1 MKTYKHLFTL
11 AMAGLLAVSCQEDT
25 AINTTVRPAEVGDP
39 ILFGASAAYENAN
52 PGQTRTEYSGNYDEY
67 NREIIWWVPETDKV
81 QIYCAEASVSGFDGD
96 EAHTSHY
103 TVMGS
108 KSSNGAGHAN
118 WLQKQGEASLS
129 WGGQNQHTFY
139 GIYPSKTMF
148 LIGDEESA
156 LTSALTEEELNSFN
170 FSGTTAYGYVH
181 SEQIP
186 ASIVD
191 KVENGVTSYVAKA
204 DMRYA
209 YMVAKTTTTLEAAY
223 TVDSEGN
230 VNGVSM
236 NFIPLATALEV
247 TLHFPTEEEAGT
259 EAEITTKSITIAR
272 VSIKG
277 TGVAGS
283 FSADLNEWDGSSA
296 YNGTVNSGSISRDE
310 IVIRINANVNGNE
323 GPVTLE
329 PGDNLTFTVFLK
341 PGADLS
347 KLKIGFAS
355 DLLGQ
360 NTQYKSL
367 ESAGN
372 DALKIVALKKN
383 VISNLRLPIN
393 FTNKPV
399 DYAHWMEQMNDDT
412 PISGISLPGTSN
424 TFSYGTTITENKQYY
439 QSQKLTFDQQWAAGI
454 RAFEIVTDR
463 ADNTNGTGFS
473 SLKLQCGKEDVED
486 ANMGTDNT
494 PEITVTEAMDAILAK
509 LAANPYETAMLIF
522 TYQPDGRIVNWVQ
535 RPKRVGPQY
544 MQQFMNYVNTL
555 EPKKLVQFSPTLTL
569 GTYTDEQYETDANGD
584 KKLKSGAISTGARGK
599 LMIVVRPNQLDE
611 NDYNHVSGGTR
622 GANQNDAVWTAIND
636 VVKNTKGENGEY
648 NGDKIIVVNGC
659 GTAKDKWG
667 ARGYTING
675 NRAYDISNEF
685 SGNSIMETHMN
696 RDNESDDVLEKS
708 LLFTTTGTTYSTTPR
723 SSLTAV
729 SMYRVPQYDGT
740 NLSTQ
745 ATNLK
750 FGYDTNNDDI
760 TCWFQEW
767 QRVVG
772 EPIYT
777 FNEEIKGEYVDWFDR
792 PAYYESTWFES
803 YQEKLSHVKATFDMA
818 ISGEYTNYVFI
829 NSLDGYL
836 VMNNSSSESKR
847 YSTGTTY
854 GGAYGDYTSLANKL
868 NSDFYTYVNQR
879 IKQAKAP
886 TGIVLMNFVSNDAS
900 AGAAYYLPQLILS
913 NNEFKVGVG
922 DGNDDDDD
930 DDDDNSGTAPPSEKP
945 EEGGDGF

>member
-39 ILFGASAAYENAN
+39 VLFGASAAYENAN

-81 QIYCAEASVSGFDGD
+81 QIYCEQASVSGFDGD

-108 KSSNGAGHAN
+108 KSNGASNGAFNGESNGEKHPN
-118 WLQKQGEASLS
+118 WLQKQGKASLS
-129 WGGQNQHTFY
+129 WGGQNLHTFY
-139 GIYPSKTMF
+139 GIYPSNTMF
-148 LIGDEESA
+148 LSGDAESA

-186 ASIVD
+186 ASVET
-191 KVENGVTSYVAKA
+191 KVESGVTSYVAKA

-209 YMVAKTTTTLEAAY
+209 YMVAKTTTTREAAY
-223 TVDSEGN
+223 TEDEVTGQ

-247 TLHFPTEEEAGT
+247 TLHLPASNEADT
-259 EAEITTKSITIAR
+259 EADVKDVTIAR

-283 FSADLNEWDGSSA
+283 FSADLNAWGGSSA

-310 IVIRINANVNGNE
+310 IVIRINAKDDNGNE
-323 GPVTLE
+323 GPVTLKA
-329 PGDNLTFTVFLK
+329 GGNLTFTVFLK
-341 PGADLS
+341 PGTDLS
-347 KLKIGFAS
+347 KLQIGFAS

-367 ESAGN
+367 ESAG
-372 DALKIVALKKN
+372 IVALRKN
-383 VISNLRLPIN
+383 VISNLRLPVN
-393 FTNKPV
+393 FTNVKV
-399 DYAHWMEQMNDDT
+399 DYAHWMQQMNDDT
-412 PISGISLPGTSN
+412 PISGISLPGTANSFSAGASSN
-424 TFSYGTTITENKQYY
+424 NYKTQN
-439 QSQKLTFDQQWAAGI
+439 LTFEQQWTAGI

-463 ADNTNGTGFS
+463 ANNTSGTGFS
-473 SLKLQCGKEDVED
+473 SLVLQCGKQDV
-486 ANMGTDNT
+486 AGK
-494 PEITVTEAMDAILAK
+494 PTVSATVNNILAK

-522 TYQPDGRIVNWVQ
+522 TYQPEGAS
-535 RPKRVGPQY
+535 PKRVGAQY
-544 MQQFMNYVNTL
+544 MQQLMAYVNTL
-555 EPKKLVQFSPTLTL
+555 NPNKLVQFSPTLTL
-569 GTYTDEQYETDANGD
+569 GKYNDDQYETVNGE
-584 KKLKSGAISTGARGK
+584 KKLKTDAVSTGARGK

-611 NDYNHVSGGTR
+611 KDYEMSDPSDGIFGFGADPSSNNNQLIWEAILDEVTGTNA
-622 GANQNDAVWTAIND
+622 GMIL
-636 VVKNTKGENGEY
+636 
-648 NGDKIIVVNGC
+648 VVNGC
-659 GTAKDKWG
+659 GTGKDKWG
-667 ARGYTING
+667 ARGYTIDG
-675 NRAYDISNEF
+675 NRAYDISNSF

-696 RDNESDDVLEKS
+696 RSNTSDDVLEKS

-729 SMYRVPQYDGT
+729 SLYRVPQYDGN
-740 NLSTQ
+740 NLSDQ

-750 FGYDTNNDDI
+750 FGYQTNNTNI

-777 FNEEIKGEYVDWFDR
+777 FNSS
-792 PAYYESTWFES
+792 YYESTWFES
-803 YQEKLSHVKATFDMA
+803 YYEKLSNVKATFDMA
-818 ISGEYTNYVFI
+818 ISGDYSNYVFI
-829 NSLDGYL
+829 NSLDAYL
-836 VMNNSSSESKR
+836 VTNDSDDDSKE
-847 YSTGTTY
+847 YSTGYTY
-854 GGAYGDYTSLANKL
+854 GGDYGDYSAFSTKMNA
-868 NSDFYTYVNQR
+868 DFYTYVNQR
-879 IKQAKAP
+879 IKEAKAP
-886 TGIVLMNFVSNDAS
+886 TGIVLMNFVSDDPAD
-900 AGAAYYLPQLILS
+900 GGAYYLPQLILS
-913 NNEFKVGVG
+913 NNEFKAGI
-922 DGNDDDDD
+922 DA
-930 DDDDNSGTAPPSEKP
+930 SGTAPKK
-945 EEGGDGF
+945 EEPKEDVDGI

>member
-39 ILFGASAAYENAN
+39 VLFGASAEYENAN
-52 PGQTRTEYSGNYDEY
+52 PGQTRTEYSGSVVDGK
-67 NREIIWWVPETDKV
+67 EIIWWVPETDAV

-108 KSSNGAGHAN
+108 KSNGAGHAN

-148 LIGDEESA
+148 LSGDAE
-156 LTSALTEEELNSFN
+156 SALTEEELSSFN

-186 ASIVD
+186 ASVVD
-191 KVENGVTSYVAKA
+191 TEENGVTSYVAKA

-209 YMVAKTTTTLEAAY
+209 YMVAKTTTTREAAY
-223 TVDSEGN
+223 TVDEVTGQ

-247 TLHFPTEEEAGT
+247 TLHLPTSNEADT
-259 EAEITTKSITIAR
+259 EADVKNVTIAR

-283 FSADLNEWDGSSA
+283 FSADLNAWGGSSA

-310 IVIRINANVNGNE
+310 IVIRINAKDANGNE
-323 GPVTLE
+323 GPVTLKA
-329 PGDNLTFTVFLK
+329 GGSLTFTVFLK
-341 PGADLS
+341 PGTDLD

-367 ESAGN
+367 ESA
-372 DALKIVALKKN
+372 DIVALKKN
-383 VISNLRLPIN
+383 VISNLRLPVN
-393 FTNKPV
+393 FTNVKV
-399 DYAHWMEQMNDDT
+399 DYAHWMEQMYDDT
-412 PISGISLPGTSN
+412 PISGISLPGTANSFSAGASSN
-424 TFSYGTTITENKQYY
+424 NYKTQN
-439 QSQKLTFDQQWAAGI
+439 LTFEQQWTVGI

-463 ADNTNGTGFS
+463 ANNTNGTGFS
-473 SLKLQCGKEDVED
+473 SLVLQCGKQDV
-486 ANMGTDNT
+486 AGTPNVSA
-494 PEITVTEAMDAILAK
+494 TVNNILAK

-522 TYQPDGRIVNWVQ
+522 TYQPEGSSPAR
-535 RPKRVGPQY
+535 RGPQY
-544 MQQFMNYVNTL
+544 MQQLMNYVNTL
-555 EPKKLVQFSPTLTL
+555 DANKLVQFSPTLKL
-569 GTYTDEQYETDANGD
+569 GTYNDDQYETVNGE
-584 KKLKSGAISTGARGK
+584 KKLKTGAVSTGARGK

-611 NDYNHVSGGTR
+611 TDYNHVSAGTR
-622 GANQNDAVWTAIND
+622 GADQNEAVWTAINGQ
-636 VVKNTKGENGEY
+636 VTGTNA
-648 NGDKIIVVNGC
+648 DKILVVNGC
-659 GTAKDKWG
+659 GTGKDKWG
-667 ARGYTING
+667 ARGYTIDG
-675 NRAYDISNEF
+675 NRAYDISNSF
-685 SGNSIMETHMN
+685 SGNSIMETHMEQTSRTQSDIVPLYLTEGTEYTIVPG
-696 RDNESDDVLEKS
+696 RDVAATL
-708 LLFTTTGTTYSTTPR
+708 
-723 SSLTAV
+723 
-729 SMYRVPQYDGT
+729 YRVPQYDGT

-750 FGYDTNNDDI
+750 FGYQTNNDGI

-772 EPIYT
+772 EHITDSYWLFGT
-777 FNEEIKGEYVDWFDR
+777 
-792 PAYYESTWFES
+792 YYRSRWFES
-803 YQEKLSHVKATFDMA
+803 YQEKLSNVKATFEMA
-818 ISGEYTNYVFI
+818 ISGDYTNYVFI
-829 NSLDGYL
+829 NSLDAYL
-836 VMNNSSSESKR
+836 VMNNSADVSKQ
-847 YSTGTTY
+847 YSTGNTY
-854 GGAYGDYTSLANKL
+854 GGDYGDYAAFSTKMNA
-868 NSDFYTYVNQR
+868 DFYTYVNQR

-886 TGIVLMNFVSNDAS
+886 TGIVLMNFVSDDPAD
-900 AGAAYYLPQLILS
+900 GGAYYLPQLILS
-913 NNEFKVGVG
+913 NNEFKAGI
-922 DGNDDDDD
+922 DA
-930 DDDDNSGTAPPSEKP
+930 SGTAPKEEEPGDE
-945 EEGGDGF
+945 EEGI

>member
-67 NREIIWWVPETDKV
+67 NKEIIWWVPETDAV

-108 KSSNGAGHAN
+108 KSSNGAGHSN

-148 LIGDEESA
+148 LSGDEESA
-156 LTSALTEEELNSFN
+156 ESALTEEELSSFN

-186 ASIVD
+186 AS
-191 KVENGVTSYVAKA
+191 VETKLESGVTSYVAKA

-209 YMVAKTTTTLEAAY
+209 YMVAKTTTTRDAAY

-247 TLHFPTEEEAGT
+247 TLHLPTSNEAGT
-259 EAEITTKSITIAR
+259 AADVKDVTIAR

-283 FSADLNEWDGSSA
+283 FSADLNAWDGSSA

-310 IVIRINANVNGNE
+310 IIIRINVKDANGNE
-323 GPVTLE
+323 GPVTLKA
-329 PGDNLTFTVFLK
+329 GGSLTFTVFLK

-360 NTQYKSL
+360 NTKYKSL
-367 ESAGN
+367 ESADN

-393 FTNKPV
+393 FTNVKV
-399 DYAHWMEQMNDDT
+399 DYAHWMQQMNDDT
-412 PISGISLPGTSN
+412 KISGISLPGTANSFSAGASSN
-424 TFSYGTTITENKQYY
+424 NYKTQDLS
-439 QSQKLTFDQQWAAGI
+439 FDDQWTAGI

-463 ADNTNGTGFS
+463 ANNTSGTGFS
-473 SLKLQCGKEDVED
+473 SLVLQCGKQDV
-486 ANMGTDNT
+486 AGN
-494 PEITVTEAMDAILAK
+494 PAPTVSATVNNILAK

-522 TYQPDGRIVNWVQ
+522 TYQPEGSSPAR
-535 RPKRVGPQY
+535 RGPQY
-544 MQQFMNYVNTL
+544 MQQLMNYVNTL
-555 EPKKLVQFSPTLTL
+555 DANKLVQFSPTLTL
-569 GTYTDEQYETDANGD
+569 GKYNDDQYETVNGE
-584 KKLKSGAISTGARGK
+584 KKLMTGAVSTGARGK

-611 NDYNHVSGGTR
+611 TDYDHVSAGTR
-622 GANQNDAVWTAIND
+622 GADQNEAVWTAIDD
-636 VVKNTKGENGEY
+636 VVKNTKADDGKY
-648 NGDKIIVVNGC
+648 NGDKILVVNGC
-659 GTAKDKWG
+659 GTGKDKWG
-667 ARGYTING
+667 ARGYTIDG
-675 NRAYDISNEF
+675 KRAYDISNSF
-685 SGNSIMETHMN
+685 SGNSIMETHMEQSSN
-696 RDNESDDVLEKS
+696 NQSAIVPLYLTEGTEYTTVPGRDVAATL
-708 LLFTTTGTTYSTTPR
+708 
-723 SSLTAV
+723 
-729 SMYRVPQYDGT
+729 YRVPQYDGT
-740 NLSTQ
+740 NLGTQ

-750 FGYDTNNDDI
+750 FGYQTNNDGI

-772 EPIYT
+772 EHITDSYRLFGT
-777 FNEEIKGEYVDWFDR
+777 VYR
-792 PAYYESTWFES
+792 SRWFES
-803 YQEKLSHVKATFDMA
+803 YQEKLSNVKATFDMA
-818 ISGEYTNYVFI
+818 ISGDYPNYVFI
-829 NSLDGYL
+829 NSLDAYL
-836 VMNNSSSESKR
+836 VMNTSADVSKQ
-847 YSTGTTY
+847 YSTGSTY
-854 GGAYGDYTSLANKL
+854 GGDYGDYAAFSTKMNA
-868 NSDFYTYVNQR
+868 DFYTYVNQR
-879 IKQAKAP
+879 IKEAKAP
-886 TGIVLMNFVSNDAS
+886 TGIVLMNFVSDDPAD
-900 AGAAYYLPQLILS
+900 GGAYYLPQLILS
-913 NNEFKVGVG
+913 NNEFKTGI
-922 DGNDDDDD
+922 DA
-930 DDDDNSGTAPPSEKP
+930 SGKAP
-945 EEGGDGF
+945 EEEEPEEEVPGI

>member
-39 ILFGASAAYENAN
+39 VLFGASAEYENAN
-52 PGQTRTEYSGNYDEY
+52 PGQTRTEYSGEVVDGK
-67 NREIIWWVPETDKV
+67 EIIWWVPETDAV

-108 KSSNGAGHAN
+108 KSNGAGHAN

-148 LIGDEESA
+148 LSGDAE
-156 LTSALTEEELNSFN
+156 SALTEEELSSFN

-186 ASIVD
+186 ASVET
-191 KVENGVTSYVAKA
+191 KVESGVTSYVAKA

-209 YMVAKTTTTLEAAY
+209 YMVAKTTTTREAAY
-223 TVDSEGN
+223 TVDEVTGQ

-247 TLHFPTEEEAGT
+247 TLHLPTSNEADT
-259 EAEITTKSITIAR
+259 EADVKDVTIAR

-283 FSADLNEWDGSSA
+283 FSADLNAWGGSSA

-310 IVIRINANVNGNE
+310 IVIRINAKDANGNE
-323 GPVTLE
+323 GPVTLKA
-329 PGDNLTFTVFLK
+329 GGSLTFTVFLK
-341 PGADLS
+341 PGANLS
-347 KLKIGFAS
+347 TLQIGFAS

-367 ESAGN
+367 ESAG
-372 DALKIVALKKN
+372 IVALKKN
-383 VISNLRLPIN
+383 VISNLRLPVN
-393 FTNKPV
+393 FTNVKV

-412 PISGISLPGTSN
+412 PISGISLPGTANS
-424 TFSYGTTITENKQYY
+424 FSAGASSSSSSYKTQN
-439 QSQKLTFDQQWAAGI
+439 LTFEQQWTAGI

-463 ADNTNGTGFS
+463 AGNTNGTGFG
-473 SLKLQCGKEDVED
+473 SLRLQCGKQDV
-486 ANMGTDNT
+486 AGN
-494 PEITVTEAMDAILAK
+494 PTVSATVNNILAK

-522 TYQPDGRIVNWVQ
+522 TYQPEGWFPNR
-535 RPKRVGPQY
+535 RGPQY
-544 MQQFMNYVNTL
+544 MQQLMNYVNTL
-555 EPKKLVQFSPTLTL
+555 DANKLVQFSPGLTL
-569 GTYTDEQYETDANGD
+569 GKYNDDQYETVNGE
-584 KKLKSGAISTGARGK
+584 KKLKTGAVSTGARGK

-611 NDYNHVSGGTR
+611 KDYAYASGGSEMYDN
-622 GANQNDAVWTAIND
+622 AAIWNAINGQ
-636 VVKNTKGENGEY
+636 VTGTNA
-648 NGDKIIVVNGC
+648 DKILVVNGC
-659 GTAKDKWG
+659 GTGKDKWG

-675 NRAYDISNEF
+675 TRCFDISNGHG
-685 SGNSIMETHMN
+685 SGNDIMETHMDRSN
-696 RDNESDDVLEKS
+696 TSDDVLEKS
-708 LLFTTTGTTYSTTPR
+708 LLFTTTGTTYSTIPR

-729 SMYRVPQYDGT
+729 SLYRVPQYDGN
-740 NLSTQ
+740 NLSDQ
-745 ATNLK
+745 AINLK
-750 FGYDTNNDDI
+750 FGYQTNNPDI

-777 FNEEIKGEYVDWFDR
+777 LNR
-792 PAYYESTWFES
+792 SYYESTWFES
-803 YQEKLSHVKATFDMA
+803 YYEKLSNVKATFDMA
-818 ISGEYTNYVFI
+818 ISGNYTNYVFI
-829 NSLDGYL
+829 NSLDAYL
-836 VMNNSSSESKR
+836 VMNTSASVSKQ
-847 YSTGTTY
+847 YSTGGTY
-854 GGAYGDYTSLANKL
+854 GGNYGDYSAFSTKMNA
-868 NSDFYTYVNQR
+868 DFYTYVNQR
-879 IKQAKAP
+879 IKEAKAP
-886 TGIVLMNFVSNDAS
+886 TGIVLMNFVSDDPAD
-900 AGAAYYLPQLILS
+900 GGAYYLPQLILS
-913 NNEFKVGVG
+913 NNEFKAGI
-922 DGNDDDDD
+922 DA
-930 DDDDNSGTAPPSEKP
+930 SGTAPK
-945 EEGGDGF
+945 EEEPGEEEDGL

>member
-108 KSSNGAGHAN
+108 KSNGAGHAN
-118 WLQKQGEASLS
+118 WLQKLGEASLS

-148 LIGDEESA
+148 LSGDAE
-156 LTSALTEEELNSFN
+156 SALTEEELSSFN

-186 ASIVD
+186 AS
-191 KVENGVTSYVAKA
+191 VTNTASSGAPAKYVAKA

-209 YMVAKTTTTLEAAY
+209 YMVAKTTTTREAAY
-223 TVDSEGN
+223 TGDSEGN

-412 PISGISLPGTSN
+412 SISGISLPGTSN

-439 QSQKLTFDQQWAAGI
+439 QSQKLTFDQQWTAGI

-463 ADNTNGTGFS
+463 ANNTNGTGFS

-522 TYQPDGRIVNWVQ
+522 TYQPEGSSPAR
-535 RPKRVGPQY
+535 RGPQY
-544 MQQFMNYVNTL
+544 MQQLMNYVNTL
-555 EPKKLVQFSPTLTL
+555 DANKLVQFSPTLTL
-569 GTYTDEQYETDANGD
+569 GKYNDDQYETVNGE
-584 KKLKSGAISTGARGK
+584 KKLNTGAVSTGARGK

-611 NDYNHVSGGTR
+611 TDYNHVSAGKR
-622 GANQNDAVWTAIND
+622 GADQNEAVWNAIIEQVTGTNA
-636 VVKNTKGENGEY
+636 
-648 NGDKIIVVNGC
+648 DKILIVNGC
-659 GTAKDKWG
+659 GTGKDKWG
-667 ARGYTING
+667 ARGYTIDG
-675 NRAYDISNEF
+675 NRAYDISNSF
-685 SGNSIMETHMN
+685 SGNSIMETHMLHYL
-696 RDNESDDVLEKS
+696 DNTVSNNIYELDDVIPL
-708 LLFTTTGTTYSTTPR
+708 YSTTETEYTTVPGR
-723 SSLTAV
+723 DVAAKL
-729 SMYRVPQYDGT
+729 YRVPQYDGT
-740 NLSTQ
+740 NLKTQ
-745 ATNLK
+745 ASNLK
-750 FGYDTNNDDI
+750 FGYQTNNDGI

-767 QRVVG
+767 QRVIG
-772 EPIYT
+772 EHIRDSYQDIGNWVPDY
-777 FNEEIKGEYVDWFDR
+777 R
-792 PAYYESTWFES
+792 SRWFES
-803 YQEKLSHVKATFDMA
+803 YYEKLSNVKATFDMA
-818 ISGEYTNYVFI
+818 ISGDYSNYVFI
-829 NSLDGYL
+829 NSLDAYL
-836 VMNNSSSESKR
+836 VMNDSDTDSKQ
-847 YSTGTTY
+847 YSTGNTY
-854 GGAYGDYTSLANKL
+854 GGDYGNYSAFSTKMNA
-868 NSDFYTYVNQR
+868 DFYTYVNQR
-879 IKQAKAP
+879 IKEAKAP
-886 TGIVLMNFVSNDAS
+886 TGIVLMNFVSNDPAD
-900 AGAAYYLPQLILS
+900 GGAYYLPQLILS
-913 NNEFKVGVG
+913 NNEFKAGV
-922 DGNDDDDD
+922 DA
-930 DDDDNSGTAPPSEKP
+930 SGKAP
-945 EEGGDGF
+945 EEEEPEEEVPGI

>member
-39 ILFGASAAYENAN
+39 VLFGASAEYENAN
-52 PGQTRTEYSGNYDEY
+52 PGQTRTEYSDLPLVDGK
-67 NREIIWWVPETDKV
+67 EIIWWVPETDKV
-81 QIYCAEASVSGFDGD
+81 QIYCEQASVSGFDGD

-108 KSSNGAGHAN
+108 KSNGEKHPN

-129 WGGQNQHTFY
+129 WGGRNEHTFY

-148 LIGDEESA
+148 LSGDKE
-156 LTSALTEEELNSFN
+156 SALTEEELSSFN

-186 ASIVD
+186 ASVVD
-191 KVENGVTSYVAKA
+191 TKENGVTSYVAKA

-209 YMVAKTTTTLEAAY
+209 YMVAKTTTTCEAAY

-486 ANMGTDNT
+486 ANMGTDNE

-522 TYQPDGRIVNWVQ
+522 TYQPDGRYVNWVQ
-535 RPKRVGPQY
+535 RPDRRGPQY

-555 EPKKLVQFSPTLTL
+555 DANKLVQFSPTLTL
-569 GTYTDEQYETDANGD
+569 GKYEDDQYEKDDEGNFIKDENGNRILID
-584 KKLKSGAISTGARGK
+584 KPVCKDGARGK

-611 NDYNHVSGGTR
+611 TDYNHVSAGTR
-622 GANQNDAVWTAIND
+622 GAEQNEAVWTAINGQ
-636 VVKNTKGENGEY
+636 VTGTNA
-648 NGDKIIVVNGC
+648 DKILVVNGC
-659 GTAKDKWG
+659 GTGKDKWG
-667 ARGYTING
+667 ARGYTIDG
-675 NRAYDISNEF
+675 NRAYDISNSF
-685 SGNSIMETHMN
+685 SGNSIMETHMEHELQN
-696 RDNESDDVLEKS
+696 GWFDDNYTIDDVIPL
-708 LLFTTTGTTYSTTPR
+708 YSTVGTEYTTEPGR
-723 SSLTAV
+723 EVPVTL
-729 SMYRVPQYDGT
+729 YRVPQYDGT

-745 ATNLK
+745 ASNLM
-750 FGYDTNNDDI
+750 FGYNTNNTDI

-772 EPIYT
+772 EHIRNTSSILGVTT
-777 FNEEIKGEYVDWFDR
+777 FR
-792 PAYYESTWFES
+792 SRWFES
-803 YQEKLSHVKATFDMA
+803 YQEKLSNVKATFDMA
-818 ISGEYTNYVFI
+818 ISGDYTNYVFI
-829 NSLDGYL
+829 NSLDAYL
-836 VMNNSSSESKR
+836 VMNNSADVSMQ
-847 YSTGTTY
+847 YSTGSTY
-854 GGAYGDYTSLANKL
+854 GGDYGDYASFSTKMNA
-868 NSDFYTYVNQR
+868 DFYTYVNQR
-879 IKQAKAP
+879 IKEAKAP
-886 TGIVLMNFVSNDAS
+886 TGIVLMNFVSDDPAD
-900 AGAAYYLPQLILS
+900 GGAYYLPQLILS
-913 NNEFKVGVG
+913 NNEFKAGI
-922 DGNDDDDD
+922 DA
-930 DDDDNSGTAPPSEKP
+930 SGTAPEEQEPGDE
-945 EEGGDGF
+945 EEGI

>member
-39 ILFGASAAYENAN
+39 VLFGASAEYENAN

-108 KSSNGAGHAN
+108 KSNGASNGAFNGESNGEKHPN

-129 WGGQNQHTFY
+129 WGGQNLHTFY

-148 LIGDEESA
+148 LSGDEESA
-156 LTSALTEEELNSFN
+156 LTEEELSSFN

-186 ASIVD
+186 ASVVD
-191 KVENGVTSYVAKA
+191 TKENGVTSYVAKA

-209 YMVAKTTTTLEAAY
+209 YMVAKTTTTREAAY
-223 TVDSEGN
+223 TVVDGK

-341 PGADLS
+341 PGANLDN
-347 KLKIGFAS
+347 LKIGFAS

-372 DALKIVALKKN
+372 DALNIVALKKN

-412 PISGISLPGTSN
+412 PISGISLPGTANS
-424 TFSYGTTITENKQYY
+424 FSADATDPTRYKTQNL
-439 QSQKLTFDQQWAAGI
+439 SFDDQWTAGI

-463 ADNTNGTGFS
+463 ANNTDGTGFG
-473 SLKLQCGKEDVED
+473 SLVLQCGKQDVT
-486 ANMGTDNT
+486 GK
-494 PEITVTEAMDAILAK
+494 PTVSATVNNILGK
-509 LAANPYETAMLIF
+509 LEANPYETAMLIF
-522 TYQPDGRIVNWVQ
+522 TYQPEGSSPER
-535 RPKRVGPQY
+535 RGPQY
-544 MQQFMNYVNTL
+544 MQQLMKYVNTL
-555 EPKKLVQFSPTLTL
+555 EENKLVQFSPTLTL
-569 GTYTDEQYETDANGD
+569 GMYEEKWYETDANGE
-584 KKLKSGAISTGARGK
+584 KKLMTGAVSTAARGK

-611 NDYNHVSGGTR
+611 TDYNHVSGGTR
-622 GANQNDAVWTAIND
+622 DAKQNEAVWTAIIEQVTGTNA
-636 VVKNTKGENGEY
+636 
-648 NGDKIIVVNGC
+648 DKILVVNGC
-659 GTAKDKWG
+659 GTGKDKWG
-667 ARGYTING
+667 ARGYTIDG
-675 NRAYDISNEF
+675 NRAYDISNSF
-685 SGNSIMETHMN
+685 SGNSIMETHMEN
-696 RDNESDDVLEKS
+696 SYIY
-708 LLFTTTGTTYSTTPR
+708 TTYNSTKESNSFTNGTNTV
-723 SSLTAV
+723 L
-729 SMYRVPQYDGT
+729 RVPQYNGN
-740 NLSTQ
+740 NLSDQ

-750 FGYDTNNDDI
+750 FGYQTNNTNI

-767 QRVVG
+767 QRVI
-772 EPIYT
+772 PKDT
-777 FNEEIKGEYVDWFDR
+777 FKSAGGSDLGALWGDPKYHKM
-792 PAYYESTWFES
+792 YWFES

-818 ISGEYTNYVFI
+818 ISGEYNNYVFI
-829 NSLDGYL
+829 NSLDGYYA
-836 VMNNSSSESKR
+836 ESGEGLIPSIDSR
-847 YSTGTTY
+847 Y
-854 GGAYGDYTSLANKL
+854 GGAYGNWGGLANQL

-879 IKQAKAP
+879 IKEAKAP
-886 TGIVLMNFVSNDAS
+886 TGIVLMNFVSDDPAD
-900 AGAAYYLPQLILS
+900 GGAYYLPQLILS
-913 NNEFKVGVG
+913 NNEFKTGI
-922 DGNDDDDD
+922 DA
-930 DDDDNSGTAPPSEKP
+930 SGQAPK
-945 EEGGDGF
+945 EEEPKEEEPGI

>member
-39 ILFGASAAYENAN
+39 VLFGASAEYENAN
-52 PGQTRTEYSGNYDEY
+52 PGQTRTEYSGNYDKY

-81 QIYCAEASVSGFDGD
+81 QIYCEQASVSGFTGD

-108 KSSNGAGHAN
+108 KSNGASNDAFNGESNGEKHPN

-148 LIGDEESA
+148 LSGDAE
-156 LTSALTEEELNSFN
+156 SALTEEELSSFN

-186 ASIVD
+186 ASVD

-209 YMVAKTTTTLEAAY
+209 YMVAKTTTTREAAY

-247 TLHFPTEEEAGT
+247 TLHLPASNEADT
-259 EAEITTKSITIAR
+259 EADVNDVTIAR

-283 FSADLNEWDGSSA
+283 FSADLNAWDGSSA

-310 IVIRINANVNGNE
+310 IIIRINAKDANGNE
-323 GPVTLE
+323 GPVTLKA
-329 PGDNLTFTVFLK
+329 GGSLTFTVFLK

-360 NTQYKSL
+360 NTKYKSL
-367 ESAGN
+367 ESADN

-393 FTNKPV
+393 FTNVKV

-412 PISGISLPGTSN
+412 PISGISLPGTANSFSAGASSN
-424 TFSYGTTITENKQYY
+424 NYKTQNLS
-439 QSQKLTFDQQWAAGI
+439 FDDQWTAGI

-463 ADNTNGTGFS
+463 ANNTNGTGFS
-473 SLKLQCGKEDVED
+473 SLVLQCGKQDV
-486 ANMGTDNT
+486 AGN
-494 PEITVTEAMDAILAK
+494 PTVSATVNNILAK

-522 TYQPDGRIVNWVQ
+522 TYQPEGLSPER
-535 RPKRVGPQY
+535 RGPQY
-544 MQQFMNYVNTL
+544 MLQLMNYVNTL
-555 EPKKLVQFSPTLTL
+555 DPNKLVQFSPTLTL
-569 GTYTDEQYETDANGD
+569 GKYEDDQYEKDDEGNFIKDENGNRILID
-584 KKLKSGAISTGARGK
+584 EPVCKDGARGK

-611 NDYNHVSGGTR
+611 KDYAATSGGTSTTDN
-622 GANQNDAVWTAIND
+622 ATAWTAIDN
-636 VVKNTKGENGEY
+636 VVKNTKTDDGKY
-648 NGDKIIVVNGC
+648 NGDKILVVNGC
-659 GTAKDKWG
+659 GTGKDKWG
-667 ARGYTING
+667 ARGYTIDG
-675 NRAYDISNEF
+675 NRAYDISNSF
-685 SGNSIMETHMN
+685 SGNSIMETHMEQSSN
-696 RDNESDDVLEKS
+696 NQSAIVPLYLTEGTEYTIVPGRDVAAKL
-708 LLFTTTGTTYSTTPR
+708 
-723 SSLTAV
+723 
-729 SMYRVPQYDGT
+729 YRVPRYDGT
-740 NLSTQ
+740 NLGTQ

-750 FGYDTNNDDI
+750 FGYQTNNDGI

-772 EPIYT
+772 EHITDSYWLFGT
-777 FNEEIKGEYVDWFDR
+777 VYR
-792 PAYYESTWFES
+792 SRWFES
-803 YQEKLSHVKATFDMA
+803 YQEKLSNVKATFDMA
-818 ISGEYTNYVFI
+818 ISSDYNNYVFI
-829 NSLDGYL
+829 NSLDAYL
-836 VMNNSSSESKR
+836 VMNTSADVSKQ
-847 YSTGTTY
+847 YSTGSTY
-854 GGAYGDYTSLANKL
+854 GGDYGDYAAFSTKMNA
-868 NSDFYTYVNQR
+868 DFYTYVNQR
-879 IKQAKAP
+879 IKEAKAP
-886 TGIVLMNFVSNDAS
+886 TGIVLMNFVSNDPA
-900 AGAAYYLPQLILS
+900 AGGAYYLPQLILS
-913 NNEFKVGVG
+913 NNEFKAGI
-922 DGNDDDDD
+922 DA
-930 DDDDNSGTAPPSEKP
+930 SGTAPKD
-945 EEGGDGF
+945 EEPKEEEPGI

>member
-52 PGQTRTEYSGNYDEY
+52 PGQTRTEYSGNYDKY

-81 QIYCAEASVSGFDGD
+81 QIYCEQASVSGFTGD

-108 KSSNGAGHAN
+108 KSNGASNDAFNGESNGEKHPN
-118 WLQKQGEASLS
+118 WLQKQGENSLS
-129 WGGQNQHTFY
+129 WGSQDQHTFY

-148 LIGDEESA
+148 LSGDAE
-156 LTSALTEEELNSFN
+156 SALTEEELSSFN

-186 ASIVD
+186 ASVD

-209 YMVAKTTTTLEAAY
+209 YMVAKTTTTREAAY

-247 TLHFPTEEEAGT
+247 TLHLPASNEADT
-259 EAEITTKSITIAR
+259 EADVNDVTIAR

-283 FSADLNEWDGSSA
+283 FSADLNAWGGSSA
-296 YNGTVNSGSISRDE
+296 YNGAVNSGSISRDE
-310 IVIRINANVNGNE
+310 IVIRINAKDGNGNE
-323 GPVTLE
+323 GPVTLKA
-329 PGDNLTFTVFLK
+329 GGNLTFTVFLK
-341 PGADLS
+341 PGTDLN
-347 KLKIGFAS
+347 KLQIGFAS

-367 ESAGN
+367 ESAG
-372 DALKIVALKKN
+372 IVPLKKN
-383 VISNLRLPIN
+383 VISNLRLPVN
-393 FTNKPV
+393 FTNVKV
-399 DYAHWMEQMNDDT
+399 DYTHWMEQMNDDT
-412 PISGISLPGTSN
+412 PISGISLPGTANS
-424 TFSYGTTITENKQYY
+424 FSAGASSSSSSYKTQN
-439 QSQKLTFDQQWAAGI
+439 LTFEQQWTAGI

-463 ADNTNGTGFS
+463 ANNTSGTGFG
-473 SLKLQCGKEDVED
+473 SLRLQCGKQDV
-486 ANMGTDNT
+486 AGN
-494 PEITVTEAMDAILAK
+494 PTVSETVKNILDK
-509 LAANPYETAMLIF
+509 LAASPYETAMLIF
-522 TYQPDGRIVNWVQ
+522 TYQPEGWSPNR
-535 RPKRVGPQY
+535 RGPQY

-555 EPKKLVQFSPTLTL
+555 DANKLVQFSPGLTL
-569 GTYTDEQYETDANGD
+569 GKYEDDQYETVNGE
-584 KKLKSGAISTGARGK
+584 KKLKTGAVSTGARGK

-611 NDYNHVSGGTR
+611 KDYAYASGGSEMYDN
-622 GANQNDAVWTAIND
+622 AAIWNAINGQ
-636 VVKNTKGENGEY
+636 VTGTNA
-648 NGDKIIVVNGC
+648 DKILVVNGC
-659 GTAKDKWG
+659 GTGKDKWG

-675 NRAYDISNEF
+675 TRCFDISNGHG
-685 SGNSIMETHMN
+685 SGNDIMETHMDRSN
-696 RDNESDDVLEKS
+696 TSDDVLEKS
-708 LLFTTTGTTYSTTPR
+708 LLFTTTGTTYSETPR

-729 SMYRVPQYDGT
+729 SLYRVPQYNGN
-740 NLSTQ
+740 NLSDQ

-750 FGYDTNNDDI
+750 FGYQTNNPDI

-777 FNEEIKGEYVDWFDR
+777 FNR
-792 PAYYESTWFES
+792 SYYESTWFES
-803 YQEKLSHVKATFDMA
+803 YYEKLSNVKATFDMA
-818 ISGEYTNYVFI
+818 ISGNYTNYVFI
-829 NSLDGYL
+829 NSLDAYL
-836 VMNNSSSESKR
+836 VMNNSESVSKQ
-847 YSTGTTY
+847 YSTGGTY
-854 GGAYGDYTSLANKL
+854 GGDYGDYSAFSTKMNA
-868 NSDFYTYVNQR
+868 DFYTYVNQR
-879 IKQAKAP
+879 IKEAKAP
-886 TGIVLMNFVSNDAS
+886 TGIVLMNFVSDDPAD
-900 AGAAYYLPQLILS
+900 GGAYYLPQLILS
-913 NNEFKVGVG
+913 NNEFKAGV
-922 DGNDDDDD
+922 DA
-930 DDDDNSGTAPPSEKP
+930 SGTAPKEEEPGDE
-945 EEGGDGF
+945 EEGI

>member
-108 KSSNGAGHAN
+108 KSNGAGHDN

-148 LIGDEESA
+148 LSGDAE
-156 LTSALTEEELNSFN
+156 SALTEEELSSFN

-186 ASIVD
+186 ASVD

-209 YMVAKTTTTLEAAY
+209 YMVAKTTTTCEAAY
-223 TVDSEGN
+223 TVDEVTGQ

-247 TLHFPTEEEAGT
+247 TLHLPTSNEADT
-259 EAEITTKSITIAR
+259 EADVMDVTIAR

-283 FSADLNEWDGSSA
+283 FSADLNAWGGSSA

-310 IVIRINANVNGNE
+310 IVIRINAKDDNDNE
-323 GPVTLE
+323 GPVTLK
-329 PGDNLTFTVFLK
+329 PGGSLTFTVFLK
-341 PGADLS
+341 PGTDLS

-367 ESAGN
+367 ESAG
-372 DALKIVALKKN
+372 IVALKKN
-383 VISNLRLPIN
+383 VISNLRLPVN
-393 FTNKPV
+393 FTNKTV
-399 DYAHWMEQMNDDT
+399 DYAHWMEQMNDNT

-424 TFSYGTTITENKQYY
+424 SFSYGTTITENKQFF
-439 QSQKLTFDQQWAAGI
+439 QSQKLTFDQQWTAGI

-486 ANMGTDNT
+486 ASMGTDNA

-544 MQQFMNYVNTL
+544 MQQLMAYVNTL
-555 EPKKLVQFSPTLTL
+555 DEDKLVQFSPTLTL
-569 GTYTDEQYETDANGD
+569 GKYNDDQYETVNGE
-584 KKLKSGAISTGARGK
+584 KKLKTGAVSTGARGK

-611 NDYNHVSGGTR
+611 KDYETNAPKDGVLGIGATSSSNNNQLIWEAILKQVTGTNA
-622 GANQNDAVWTAIND
+622 G
-636 VVKNTKGENGEY
+636 
-648 NGDKIIVVNGC
+648 KILVVNGC
-659 GTAKDKWG
+659 GTGKDKWG
-667 ARGYTING
+667 ARGYTIDG
-675 NRAYDISNEF
+675 NRAYDISNSF
-685 SGNSIMETHMN
+685 SGNSIMETHMD
-696 RDNESDDVLEKS
+696 RDDESDDVLEKS

-729 SMYRVPQYDGT
+729 TLYRVPQYNGN
-740 NLSTQ
+740 NLDTQ

-750 FGYDTNNDDI
+750 FGYQTNNTNI

-777 FNEEIKGEYVDWFDR
+777 FNKAGSSWGSSWPD
-792 PAYYESTWFES
+792 YYESTWFES
-803 YQEKLSHVKATFDMA
+803 YYEKLSNVKATFDMA
-818 ISGEYTNYVFI
+818 ISGDYTNYVFI
-829 NSLDGYL
+829 NSLDAYL
-836 VMNNSSSESKR
+836 VMNNSANVSKQ
-847 YSTGTTY
+847 YSTGSTY
-854 GGAYGDYTSLANKL
+854 GGDYGDYSAFSTKMNAE
-868 NSDFYTYVNQR
+868 FYTYVNQR

-886 TGIVLMNFVSNDAS
+886 TGIVLMNFVSNNPAD
-900 AGAAYYLPQLILS
+900 GGAYYLPQLILS
-913 NNEFKVGVG
+913 NNEFKAGI
-922 DGNDDDDD
+922 DA
-930 DDDDNSGTAPPSEKP
+930 SGTAPEP
-945 EEGGDGF
+945 ERPEDEVPGI

>member
-39 ILFGASAAYENAN
+39 ILFGASAEYENAN
-52 PGQTRTEYSGNYDEY
+52 PGQTRTEYSGSVVDGK
-67 NREIIWWVPETDKV
+67 EIIWWVPETDAV

-108 KSSNGAGHAN
+108 KSNGAGHAN

-129 WGGQNQHTFY
+129 WGGQNEHTFY

-148 LIGDEESA
+148 LSGDAE
-156 LTSALTEEELNSFN
+156 SALTEEELSSFN

-181 SEQIP
+181 NEQIP
-186 ASIVD
+186 ASVET
-191 KVENGVTSYVAKA
+191 KVESGVTSYVAKA

-209 YMVAKTTTTLEAAY
+209 YMVAKTTTTREAAY
-223 TVDSEGN
+223 TVDEVTGQ

-247 TLHFPTEEEAGT
+247 TLHLPTSNEANT
-259 EAEITTKSITIAR
+259 EADVKDVTIAR

-283 FSADLNEWDGSSA
+283 FSADLNAWGGSSA

-310 IVIRINANVNGNE
+310 IVIRINAMDANGNE
-323 GPVTLE
+323 GPVTLK
-329 PGDNLTFTVFLK
+329 PGGSLTFTVFLK

-383 VISNLRLPIN
+383 VISNLRLPVN
-393 FTNKPV
+393 FTNVKV

-412 PISGISLPGTSN
+412 PISGISLPGTANSFSAGASSN
-424 TFSYGTTITENKQYY
+424 NYKTQN
-439 QSQKLTFDQQWAAGI
+439 LTFEQQWTAGI

-463 ADNTNGTGFS
+463 ANNTSGTGFS
-473 SLKLQCGKEDVED
+473 SLVLQCGKQDV
-486 ANMGTDNT
+486 AGN
-494 PEITVTEAMDAILAK
+494 PTVSATVNNILAK
-509 LAANPYETAMLIF
+509 LAVNPYETAMLIF
-522 TYQPDGRIVNWVQ
+522 TYQPEGSSPAR
-535 RPKRVGPQY
+535 RGPQY
-544 MQQFMNYVNTL
+544 MQQLMNYVNTL
-555 EPKKLVQFSPTLTL
+555 SADKLVQFSPTLTL
-569 GTYTDEQYETDANGD
+569 GKYNDDQYETVNGE
-584 KKLKSGAISTGARGK
+584 KKLKTGAVSTGARGK

-611 NDYNHVSGGTR
+611 TDYNHVSAGTR
-622 GANQNDAVWTAIND
+622 GAEQNEAVWTAINEQ
-636 VVKNTKGENGEY
+636 VTGTNA
-648 NGDKIIVVNGC
+648 DKILVVNGC
-659 GTAKDKWG
+659 GTGKDKWG
-667 ARGYTING
+667 ARGYTIDG
-675 NRAYDISNEF
+675 NRAYDISNSF
-685 SGNSIMETHMN
+685 SGNSIMETHMEQTSRTQSDIVPLYLTEGTEYTIVPG
-696 RDNESDDVLEKS
+696 RDVAATL
-708 LLFTTTGTTYSTTPR
+708 
-723 SSLTAV
+723 
-729 SMYRVPQYDGT
+729 YRVPQYDGT

-750 FGYDTNNDDI
+750 FGYQTNNDGI

-772 EPIYT
+772 EHITDSYWLLAT
-777 FNEEIKGEYVDWFDR
+777 
-792 PAYYESTWFES
+792 YYRSRWFES
-803 YQEKLSHVKATFDMA
+803 YQEKLSNVKATFDMA
-818 ISGEYTNYVFI
+818 ISGNYSNYVFI
-829 NSLDGYL
+829 NSLDAYL
-836 VMNNSSSESKR
+836 VMNTSADVSKQ
-847 YSTGTTY
+847 YSTGSTY
-854 GGAYGDYTSLANKL
+854 GGDYGDYAAFSTKMNA
-868 NSDFYTYVNQR
+868 DFYTYVNQR
-879 IKQAKAP
+879 IKEAKAP
-886 TGIVLMNFVSNDAS
+886 TGIVLMNFVSDDQAD
-900 AGAAYYLPQLILS
+900 GGAYYLPQLILS
-913 NNEFKVGVG
+913 NNEFKAGI
-922 DGNDDDDD
+922 DA
-930 DDDDNSGTAPPSEKP
+930 SGKAP
-945 EEGGDGF
+945 EEEEPEEKEDGI

>member
-39 ILFGASAAYENAN
+39 VLFGASAEYENAN
-52 PGQTRTEYSGNYDEY
+52 PGQTRTEYSGEVVDGK
-67 NREIIWWVPETDKV
+67 EIIWWVPETDAV

-108 KSSNGAGHAN
+108 KSNGAGHAN

-148 LIGDEESA
+148 LSGDAESV
-156 LTSALTEEELNSFN
+156 LTEEELSSFN

-186 ASIVD
+186 ASVET
-191 KVENGVTSYVAKA
+191 KVESGVTSYVAKA

-209 YMVAKTTTTLEAAY
+209 YMVAKTTTTREAAY
-223 TVDSEGN
+223 TVDEVTGQ

-247 TLHFPTEEEAGT
+247 TLHLPTSNEADT
-259 EAEITTKSITIAR
+259 EADVKDVTIAR

-283 FSADLNEWDGSSA
+283 FSADLNAWGGSSA

-310 IVIRINANVNGNE
+310 IVIRINAKDANGNE
-323 GPVTLE
+323 GPVTLKA
-329 PGDNLTFTVFLK
+329 GGSLTFTVFLK
-341 PGADLS
+341 PGANLS
-347 KLKIGFAS
+347 TLQIGFAS

-367 ESAGN
+367 ESAG
-372 DALKIVALKKN
+372 IVALKKN
-383 VISNLRLPIN
+383 VISNLRLPVN
-393 FTNKPV
+393 FTNVKV

-412 PISGISLPGTSN
+412 PISGISLPGTANS
-424 TFSYGTTITENKQYY
+424 FSAGASSSSSSYKTQN
-439 QSQKLTFDQQWAAGI
+439 LTFEQQWTAGI

-463 ADNTNGTGFS
+463 AGNTNGTGFG
-473 SLKLQCGKEDVED
+473 SLRLQCGKQDV
-486 ANMGTDNT
+486 AGN
-494 PEITVTEAMDAILAK
+494 PTVSATVNNILAK

-522 TYQPDGRIVNWVQ
+522 TYQPEGWSPNR
-535 RPKRVGPQY
+535 RGPQY
-544 MQQFMNYVNTL
+544 MQQLMNYVNTL
-555 EPKKLVQFSPTLTL
+555 DANKLVQFSPGLTL
-569 GTYTDEQYETDANGD
+569 GKYNDDQYETVNGE
-584 KKLKSGAISTGARGK
+584 KKLKTGAVSTGARGK

-611 NDYNHVSGGTR
+611 KDYAYASGGSEMYDN
-622 GANQNDAVWTAIND
+622 AAIWNAINGQ
-636 VVKNTKGENGEY
+636 VTGTNA
-648 NGDKIIVVNGC
+648 DKILVVNGC
-659 GTAKDKWG
+659 GTGKDKWG

-675 NRAYDISNEF
+675 TRCFDISNGHG
-685 SGNSIMETHMN
+685 SGNDIMETHMDRSN
-696 RDNESDDVLEKS
+696 TSDDVLEKS
-708 LLFTTTGTTYSTTPR
+708 LLFTTTGTTYSTIPR

-729 SMYRVPQYDGT
+729 SLYRVPQYDGN
-740 NLSTQ
+740 NLSDQ
-745 ATNLK
+745 AINLK
-750 FGYDTNNDDI
+750 FGYQTNNPDI

-777 FNEEIKGEYVDWFDR
+777 LNR
-792 PAYYESTWFES
+792 SYYESTWFES
-803 YQEKLSHVKATFDMA
+803 YYEKLSNVKATFDMA
-818 ISGEYTNYVFI
+818 ISGNYTNYVFI
-829 NSLDGYL
+829 NSLDAYL
-836 VMNNSSSESKR
+836 VMNTSASVSKQ
-847 YSTGTTY
+847 YSTGGTY
-854 GGAYGDYTSLANKL
+854 GGDYGDYSAFSTKMHA
-868 NSDFYTYVNQR
+868 DFYTYVNQR
-879 IKQAKAP
+879 IKEAKAP
-886 TGIVLMNFVSNDAS
+886 TGIVLMNFVSDDPAD
-900 AGAAYYLPQLILS
+900 GGAYYLPQLILS
-913 NNEFKVGVG
+913 NNEFKAGI
-922 DGNDDDDD
+922 DA
-930 DDDDNSGTAPPSEKP
+930 SGTAPK
-945 EEGGDGF
+945 EEEPGEEEDGL

>member
-39 ILFGASAAYENAN
+39 VLFGASAEYENAN
-52 PGQTRTEYSGNYDEY
+52 PGQTRTEYSGSVVDGK
-67 NREIIWWVPETDKV
+67 EIIWWVPETDAV

-108 KSSNGAGHAN
+108 KSNGAGHAN

-129 WGGQNQHTFY
+129 WGGQNEHTFY

-148 LIGDEESA
+148 LSGDKE
-156 LTSALTEEELNSFN
+156 SALTEEELSSFN

-186 ASIVD
+186 ASVET
-191 KVENGVTSYVAKA
+191 KVESGVTSYVAKA

-223 TVDSEGN
+223 TVDEVTGQ

-247 TLHFPTEEEAGT
+247 TLHLPTSNEADT
-259 EAEITTKSITIAR
+259 EADVKDVTIAR

-283 FSADLNEWDGSSA
+283 FSADLNAWGGSSA

-310 IVIRINANVNGNE
+310 IVIRINAKDANGNE
-323 GPVTLE
+323 GPVTLKA
-329 PGDNLTFTVFLK
+329 GGSLTFTVFLK

-367 ESAGN
+367 ESAG
-372 DALKIVALKKN
+372 IVALKKN
-383 VISNLRLPIN
+383 VISNLRLPVN
-393 FTNKPV
+393 FTNVKV
-399 DYAHWMEQMNDDT
+399 DYAHWMEQMYDDT
-412 PISGISLPGTSN
+412 PISGISLPGTANS
-424 TFSYGTTITENKQYY
+424 FSADASSSVSSYKTQN
-439 QSQKLTFDQQWAAGI
+439 LTFEQQWTAGI

-463 ADNTNGTGFS
+463 AGNNNGTGFG
-473 SLKLQCGKEDVED
+473 SLRLQCGKQDV
-486 ANMGTDNT
+486 AGNPTVSGTVNN
-494 PEITVTEAMDAILAK
+494 ILAK

-522 TYQPDGRIVNWVQ
+522 TYQPEGWYINR
-535 RPKRVGPQY
+535 RGPQY

-555 EPKKLVQFSPTLTL
+555 DANKLVQFSPTLKL
-569 GTYTDEQYETDANGD
+569 GKYNDDQYETVNGE
-584 KKLKSGAISTGARGK
+584 KKLKTGAVSTGARGK

-611 NDYNHVSGGTR
+611 KDYAYASGGSETYDN
-622 GANQNDAVWTAIND
+622 AAIWTAINGQ
-636 VVKNTKGENGEY
+636 VTGTNA
-648 NGDKIIVVNGC
+648 DKILVVNGC
-659 GTAKDKWG
+659 GTGKDKWG

-675 NRAYDISNEF
+675 TRCFDISNGHG
-685 SGNSIMETHMN
+685 SGNDIMETHMN
-696 RDNESDDVLEKS
+696 RSNTSDDVLEKS
-708 LLFTTTGTTYSTTPR
+708 LLFTTTGTTYSDKPR
-723 SSLTAV
+723 GSLTAV
-729 SMYRVPQYDGT
+729 TLYRVPQYDGN
-740 NLSTQ
+740 NLDTQ

-750 FGYDTNNDDI
+750 FGYQTNNPDI

-777 FNEEIKGEYVDWFDR
+777 FNR
-792 PAYYESTWFES
+792 TYYESTWFES
-803 YQEKLSHVKATFDMA
+803 YYEKLSNVKATFDMA
-818 ISGEYTNYVFI
+818 ISGEYSNYVFI
-829 NSLDGYL
+829 NSLDAYL
-836 VMNNSSSESKR
+836 VMDDSDDVSKQ
-847 YSTGTTY
+847 YSTGGTY
-854 GGAYGDYTSLANKL
+854 GGDYGNYEAFSTKMNA
-868 NSDFYTYVNQR
+868 DFYTYVNQR
-879 IKQAKAP
+879 IKEAKAP
-886 TGIVLMNFVSNDAS
+886 TGIVLMNFVSDDPAD
-900 AGAAYYLPQLILS
+900 GGAYYLPQLILS
-913 NNEFKVGVG
+913 NNEFKAGI
-922 DGNDDDDD
+922 DA
-930 DDDDNSGTAPPSEKP
+930 SGTAPKEEEPGDE
-945 EEGGDGF
+945 EEGI

>member
-81 QIYCAEASVSGFDGD
+81 QIYCEQASVSGFDGD

-103 TVMGS
+103 TVMGI
-108 KSSNGAGHAN
+108 KSNGASNGAFNGESNGESNGEKHPN
-118 WLQKQGEASLS
+118 WLQKQGENSLS
-129 WGGQNQHTFY
+129 WGSQDQHTFY

-148 LIGDEESA
+148 LSGDA
-156 LTSALTEEELNSFN
+156 QSALTEEELSSFN

-186 ASIVD
+186 ASVVD

-209 YMVAKTTTTLEAAY
+209 YMVAKTTTTRGAAY
-223 TVDSEGN
+223 EVGPDRS

-247 TLHFPTEEEAGT
+247 TLHLPTSNEADT
-259 EAEITTKSITIAR
+259 EADVKDVTIAR

-283 FSADLNEWDGSSA
+283 FSADLNAWGGSSA
-296 YNGTVNSGSISRDE
+296 YNGTVNPGSISRDE
-310 IVIRINANVNGNE
+310 IIIRINAKDANDNE

-329 PGDNLTFTVFLK
+329 AGGSLTFTVFLK

-367 ESAGN
+367 ESAG
-372 DALKIVALKKN
+372 IVALKKN
-383 VISNLRLPIN
+383 VISNLRLPVN
-393 FTNKPV
+393 FENKTV

-412 PISGISLPGTSN
+412 PISGISLPGTANS
-424 TFSYGTTITENKQYY
+424 FSAGASSSSSYKTQN
-439 QSQKLTFDQQWAAGI
+439 LTFEQQWTAGI

-463 ADNTNGTGFS
+463 ANNTSGNNFS
-473 SLKLQCGKEDVED
+473 TLVLQCGKQDV
-486 ANMGTDNT
+486 AGK
-494 PEITVTEAMDAILAK
+494 PTVSATVNNILAK

-522 TYQPDGRIVNWVQ
+522 TYQPEGWSPNR
-535 RPKRVGPQY
+535 RGPQY
-544 MQQFMNYVNTL
+544 MQQLMNYVNTL
-555 EPKKLVQFSPTLTL
+555 DANKLVQFSPGLIL
-569 GTYTDEQYETDANGD
+569 GKYNDDQYETVNGE
-584 KKLKSGAISTGARGK
+584 KKLKTGAVSTGARGK

-611 NDYNHVSGGTR
+611 KDYAATSSGSETYDN
-622 GANQNDAVWTAIND
+622 AAIWNAINGQ
-636 VVKNTKGENGEY
+636 VTGTNA
-648 NGDKIIVVNGC
+648 DKILVVNGC
-659 GTAKDKWG
+659 GTGKDKWG

-675 NRAYDISNEF
+675 TRCFDISNGHG
-685 SGNSIMETHMN
+685 SGNDIMETHMDRSN
-696 RDNESDDVLEKS
+696 TSDDVLEKS

-729 SMYRVPQYDGT
+729 TLYRVPQYDGN
-740 NLSTQ
+740 NLSVQ

-750 FGYDTNNDDI
+750 FGYQTNNTNI

-777 FNEEIKGEYVDWFDR
+777 FNSR
-792 PAYYESTWFES
+792 NAYYESTWFES
-803 YQEKLSHVKATFDMA
+803 YYEKLSNVKATFDMA
-818 ISGEYTNYVFI
+818 ISGEYNNYVFI
-829 NSLDGYL
+829 NSLDAYL
-836 VMNNSSSESKR
+836 VMNNSESVSKQ
-847 YSTGTTY
+847 YSTGGTY
-854 GGAYGDYTSLANKL
+854 GGDYGDYASFSTKMNA
-868 NSDFYTYVNQR
+868 DFYTYVNQR
-879 IKQAKAP
+879 IKEAKAP
-886 TGIVLMNFVSNDAS
+886 TGIVLMNFVSDDPAD
-900 AGAAYYLPQLILS
+900 GGAYYLPQLILS
-913 NNEFKVGVG
+913 NNEFKAGI
-922 DGNDDDDD
+922 DA
-930 DDDDNSGTAPPSEKP
+930 SGTAPKD
-945 EEGGDGF
+945 EEPKEEEPGI

>member
-39 ILFGASAAYENAN
+39 VLFGASAAYENAN
-52 PGQTRTEYSGNYDEY
+52 PGQTRTEYSDLPLVDGK
-67 NREIIWWVPETDKV
+67 EIIWWVPETDKV
-81 QIYCAEASVSGFDGD
+81 QIYCEQASVSGFDGD

-108 KSSNGAGHAN
+108 KSNGAGHAN
-118 WLQKQGEASLS
+118 WLQKLGEASLS

-148 LIGDEESA
+148 LSGDKE
-156 LTSALTEEELNSFN
+156 SALTEEELSSFN

-186 ASIVD
+186 ASVVD

-209 YMVAKTTTTLEAAY
+209 YMVAKTTTTCEAAY

-439 QSQKLTFDQQWAAGI
+439 QSQKLTFDQQWTAGI

-463 ADNTNGTGFS
+463 ANNTNGTGFS

-522 TYQPDGRIVNWVQ
+522 TYQPDGRYVNWVQ
-535 RPKRVGPQY
+535 RPDRRGPQY

-555 EPKKLVQFSPTLTL
+555 DANKLVQFSPTLTL
-569 GTYTDEQYETDANGD
+569 GTYTDDQYETDENGE
-584 KKLKSGAISTGARGK
+584 KKLKTDAISTGARGK

-611 NDYNHVSGGTR
+611 TDYDHVSGGTR
-622 GANQNDAVWTAIND
+622 RADKNEAVWTAIDN
-636 VVKNTKGENGEY
+636 VVKKTITDGKY
-648 NGDKIIVVNGC
+648 NGDKILVVNGC
-659 GTAKDKWG
+659 GTGKDKWG
-667 ARGYTING
+667 ARGYTIDG
-675 NRAYDISNEF
+675 NRAYDISNSF
-685 SGNSIMETHMN
+685 SGNSIMETHMTQSYSSQN
-696 RDNESDDVLEKS
+696 ALIPLYQTEGTEY
-708 LLFTTTGTTYSTTPR
+708 TTEPGREVPVT
-723 SSLTAV
+723 L
-729 SMYRVPQYDGT
+729 YRVPQYDGY

-750 FGYDTNNDDI
+750 FGYQTNNTGI

-772 EPIYT
+772 EHIT
-777 FNEEIKGEYVDWFDR
+777 DWSIEDWSR
-792 PAYYESTWFES
+792 VYRSRWFES
-803 YQEKLSHVKATFDMA
+803 YYEKLSNVKATFDMA
-818 ISGEYTNYVFI
+818 ISGDYSNYVFI
-829 NSLDGYL
+829 NSLDAYL
-836 VMNNSSSESKR
+836 VTNKAPSASKE
-847 YSTGTTY
+847 YSTGNNY
-854 GGAYGDYTSLANKL
+854 GGEYGDYSAFSTKMNA
-868 NSDFYTYVNQR
+868 DFYTYVNQR
-879 IKQAKAP
+879 IKEAKAP
-886 TGIVLMNFVSNDAS
+886 TGIVLMNFVSNDPAD
-900 AGAAYYLPQLILS
+900 GGAYYLPQLILS
-913 NNEFKVGVG
+913 NNEFKAGI
-922 DGNDDDDD
+922 DA
-930 DDDDNSGTAPPSEKP
+930 SGTAPK
-945 EEGGDGF
+945 EEEPKEDVDGI

>member
-1 MKTYKHLFTL
+1 MFL
-11 AMAGLLAVSCQEDT
+11 S
-25 AINTTVRPAEVGDP
+25 
-39 ILFGASAAYENAN
+39 
-52 PGQTRTEYSGNYDEY
+52 
-67 NREIIWWVPETDKV
+67 
-81 QIYCAEASVSGFDGD
+81 GD
-96 EAHTSHY
+96 E
-103 TVMGS
+103 
-108 KSSNGAGHAN
+108 
-118 WLQKQGEASLS
+118 
-129 WGGQNQHTFY
+129 
-139 GIYPSKTMF
+139 
-148 LIGDEESA
+148 GDAE
-156 LTSALTEEELNSFN
+156 SALTEEELSSFN

-186 ASIVD
+186 ASVVD
-191 KVENGVTSYVAKA
+191 TKENGVTSYVAKA

-209 YMVAKTTTTLEAAY
+209 YMVAKTTTTLKAAY

-310 IVIRINANVNGNE
+310 IVIRINADVNGNE

-439 QSQKLTFDQQWAAGI
+439 QSQKLTFDQQWTAGI

-463 ADNTNGTGFS
+463 ANNTNGTGFS

-486 ANMGTDNT
+486 ANMGTDNE

-522 TYQPDGRIVNWVQ
+522 TYQPEGSSPAR
-535 RPKRVGPQY
+535 RGPQY
-544 MQQFMNYVNTL
+544 MQQLMKYVNTL
-555 EPKKLVQFSPTLTL
+555 DADKLVQFSPTLTL
-569 GTYTDEQYETDANGD
+569 GKYEDDQYEKDDEGNFIKDENGNRILID
-584 KKLKSGAISTGARGK
+584 KPVCKDGARGK

-611 NDYNHVSGGTR
+611 SDYNHVSGGIR
-622 GANQNDAVWTAIND
+622 GAEQNEAVWTAIDN
-636 VVKNTKGENGEY
+636 VVKNTITDGKY
-648 NGDKIIVVNGC
+648 NGDKILVVNGC
-659 GTAKDKWG
+659 GTGKDKWG
-667 ARGYTING
+667 ARGYTIDG
-675 NRAYDISNEF
+675 NRACDISNSF
-685 SGNSIMETHMN
+685 SGNSIMETHMTQSYSSQN
-696 RDNESDDVLEKS
+696 ALIPLYQTEGTEY
-708 LLFTTTGTTYSTTPR
+708 TTEPGREVPVT
-723 SSLTAV
+723 L
-729 SMYRVPQYDGT
+729 YRVPQYDGY

-750 FGYDTNNDDI
+750 FGYQTNNTGI

-772 EPIYT
+772 EHIT
-777 FNEEIKGEYVDWFDR
+777 DWSIEDWSR
-792 PAYYESTWFES
+792 VYRSRWFES
-803 YQEKLSHVKATFDMA
+803 YYEKLSNVKATFDMA
-818 ISGEYTNYVFI
+818 ISGDYSNYVFI
-829 NSLDGYL
+829 NSLDAYL
-836 VMNNSSSESKR
+836 VTNKAPSASKE
-847 YSTGTTY
+847 YSTGNNY
-854 GGAYGDYTSLANKL
+854 GGEYGDYSAFSTKMNA
-868 NSDFYTYVNQR
+868 DFYTYVNQR
-879 IKQAKAP
+879 IKEAKAP
-886 TGIVLMNFVSNDAS
+886 TGIVLMNFVSNDPAD
-900 AGAAYYLPQLILS
+900 GGAYYLPQLILS
-913 NNEFKVGVG
+913 NNEFKAGIDASG
-922 DGNDDDDD
+922 KAPETEQPKDEEDGI
-930 DDDDNSGTAPPSEKP
+930 
-945 EEGGDGF
+945 

>member
-103 TVMGS
+103 TVMGC
-108 KSSNGAGHAN
+108 KSNGASNGAFNGESNGESNGEKHPN

-129 WGGQNQHTFY
+129 WGGQNLHTFY

-148 LIGDEESA
+148 LSDGAE
-156 LTSALTEEELNSFN
+156 SALTEEELSSFN

-186 ASIVD
+186 ASVET
-191 KVENGVTSYVAKA
+191 KVESGVTSYVAKA

-209 YMVAKTTTTLEAAY
+209 YMVAKTTTTREAAY
-223 TVDSEGN
+223 TVDKVTGQ

-247 TLHFPTEEEAGT
+247 TLHLPTSNEADT
-259 EAEITTKSITIAR
+259 EADVMNVTIAR

-283 FSADLNEWDGSSA
+283 FSADLNAWGGSSA

-310 IVIRINANVNGNE
+310 IVIRINAKDANDNE
-323 GPVTLE
+323 GPVTLK
-329 PGDNLTFTVFLK
+329 PGGSLTFTVFLK
-341 PGADLS
+341 PGTDLS
-347 KLKIGFAS
+347 KLQIGFAS

-367 ESAGN
+367 ESAG
-372 DALKIVALKKN
+372 IVALKKN
-383 VISNLRLPIN
+383 VISNLRLPVN
-393 FTNKPV
+393 FKYETV

-412 PISGISLPGTSN
+412 PISGISLPGTANSFSAGASSN
-424 TFSYGTTITENKQYY
+424 NYKTQNLS
-439 QSQKLTFDQQWAAGI
+439 FDDQWTAGI

-463 ADNTNGTGFS
+463 ANNTNGTGFG
-473 SLKLQCGKEDVED
+473 SLRLQCGKQDVTG
-486 ANMGTDNT
+486 N
-494 PEITVTEAMDAILAK
+494 PTVSATVNNIFAK

-522 TYQPDGRIVNWVQ
+522 TYQPEGAS
-535 RPKRVGPQY
+535 PKRVGAQY
-544 MQQFMNYVNTL
+544 MQQLMAYVNTL
-555 EPKKLVQFSPTLTL
+555 NANKLVQFSPTLTL
-569 GTYTDEQYETDANGD
+569 GKYNDDQYETVNGE
-584 KKLKSGAISTGARGK
+584 KKLEKDAVSTGARGK

-611 NDYNHVSGGTR
+611 KDYEMSDPSDGIFGIGADPSSNNNQLIWKAILDEVTGTNA
-622 GANQNDAVWTAIND
+622 G
-636 VVKNTKGENGEY
+636 
-648 NGDKIIVVNGC
+648 KILVVNGC
-659 GTAKDKWG
+659 GTGKDKWG
-667 ARGYTING
+667 ARGYTIDG
-675 NRAYDISNEF
+675 NRAYDISNSF

-696 RDNESDDVLEKS
+696 RSNTSDDVLEKS

-729 SMYRVPQYDGT
+729 SLYRVPQYDGN
-740 NLSTQ
+740 NLSVQ

-750 FGYDTNNDDI
+750 FGYQTNNPDI

-777 FNEEIKGEYVDWFDR
+777 FSR
-792 PAYYESTWFES
+792 SYYESTWFES
-803 YQEKLSHVKATFDMA
+803 YYEKLSNVKATFDMA
-818 ISGEYTNYVFI
+818 ISGEYNKYVFI
-829 NSLDGYL
+829 NSLDAYL
-836 VMNNSSSESKR
+836 VTNDSDDDSKE
-847 YSTGTTY
+847 YSTGYTY
-854 GGAYGDYTSLANKL
+854 GGDYGDYSAFSTKMNA
-868 NSDFYTYVNQR
+868 DFYTYVNQR
-879 IKQAKAP
+879 IKEAKAP
-886 TGIVLMNFVSNDAS
+886 TGIVLMNFVSDDPAD
-900 AGAAYYLPQLILS
+900 GGAYYLPQLILS
-913 NNEFKVGVG
+913 NNEFKAGI
-922 DGNDDDDD
+922 DA
-930 DDDDNSGTAPPSEKP
+930 SGTAPEDEEP
-945 EEGGDGF
+945 EEEVPGI

>member
-39 ILFGASAAYENAN
+39 VLFGASAEYENAN
-52 PGQTRTEYSGNYDEY
+52 PGQTRTEYSDLPLVDGK
-67 NREIIWWVPETDKV
+67 EIIWWVPETDKV
-81 QIYCAEASVSGFDGD
+81 QIYCEQASVSGFDGD

-108 KSSNGAGHAN
+108 KSNGAGHAN
-118 WLQKQGEASLS
+118 WLQKLGEASLS
-129 WGGQNQHTFY
+129 WGGLNEHTFY

-148 LIGDEESA
+148 LSGDEESA
-156 LTSALTEEELNSFN
+156 LTEEELSSFN

-186 ASIVD
+186 AS
-191 KVENGVTSYVAKA
+191 VTNTASSGAPAKYVAKA

-223 TVDSEGN
+223 TVVEGS

-247 TLHFPTEEEAGT
+247 TLHLPTQDEANAVGAVT
-259 EAEITTKSITIAR
+259 DVTIAR

-283 FSADLNEWDGSSA
+283 FSADLNDWDGSSA

-310 IVIRINANVNGNE
+310 IVIRINAKDANDNE
-323 GPVTLE
+323 RPVTLKA
-329 PGDNLTFTVFLK
+329 GGSLTFTVFLK
-341 PGADLS
+341 PGANLDNLQ
-347 KLKIGFAS
+347 IGFAS

-367 ESAGN
+367 ESAG
-372 DALKIVALKKN
+372 IVALKKN
-383 VISNLRLPIN
+383 EISNLRLPVN
-393 FTNKPV
+393 FTSEPV
-399 DYAHWMEQMNDDT
+399 DYAHWMQQMNDDT

-439 QSQKLTFDQQWAAGI
+439 QSQKLTFDQQWTAGI

-486 ANMGTDNT
+486 ANMGTDNE

-522 TYQPDGRIVNWVQ
+522 TYQPDGRYVNWVQ
-535 RPKRVGPQY
+535 RPDRRGPQY

-555 EPKKLVQFSPTLTL
+555 DANKLVQFSPTLTL
-569 GTYTDEQYETDANGD
+569 GTYTDDQYETDENGE
-584 KKLKSGAISTGARGK
+584 KKLKTDAISTGARGK

-611 NDYNHVSGGTR
+611 SDYNHVSGGTR
-622 GANQNDAVWTAIND
+622 GAEQNEAVWTAINGQ
-636 VVKNTKGENGEY
+636 VTGTNA
-648 NGDKIIVVNGC
+648 DKILVVNGC
-659 GTAKDKWG
+659 GTGKDKWG
-667 ARGYTING
+667 ARGYTIDG
-675 NRAYDISNEF
+675 NRAYDISNSF
-685 SGNSIMETHMN
+685 SGNSIMETHMD
-696 RDNESDDVLEKS
+696 RDEESDDVLEKS

-729 SMYRVPQYDGT
+729 SLYRVPQYNGN
-740 NLSTQ
+740 NLSDQ

-750 FGYDTNNDDI
+750 FGYQTNNPDI

-772 EPIYT
+772 EPIYK
-777 FNEEIKGEYVDWFDR
+777 FKEELRAPSWLGGGLIR
-792 PAYYESTWFES
+792 AAYYESTWFES
-803 YQEKLSHVKATFDMA
+803 YYEKLSNVKATFDMA
-818 ISGEYTNYVFI
+818 ISGDYSNYVFI
-829 NSLDGYL
+829 NSLDAYL
-836 VMNNSSSESKR
+836 VTNNAPSASKQ
-847 YSTGTTY
+847 YSTGSNY
-854 GGAYGDYTSLANKL
+854 GGEYGDYNAFSTKMNA
-868 NSDFYTYVNQR
+868 DFYTYVNQR

-886 TGIVLMNFVSNDAS
+886 TGIVLMNFVSNDPAD
-900 AGAAYYLPQLILS
+900 GGAYYLPQLILS
-913 NNEFKVGVG
+913 NNEFKAGI
-922 DGNDDDDD
+922 DA
-930 DDDDNSGTAPPSEKP
+930 SGTAPK
-945 EEGGDGF
+945 EEEPKEDVDGI

>member
-52 PGQTRTEYSGNYDEY
+52 PGQTRTEYSDGPLVDGK
-67 NREIIWWVPETDKV
+67 EIIWWVPETDKV
-81 QIYCAEASVSGFDGD
+81 QIYCEQASVSGFTGD

-108 KSSNGAGHAN
+108 KSNGAGHAN

-148 LIGDEESA
+148 LSGDAE
-156 LTSALTEEELNSFN
+156 SALTEEELSSFN

-186 ASIVD
+186 ASVET
-191 KVENGVTSYVAKA
+191 KVESGVTSYVAKA

-209 YMVAKTTTTLEAAY
+209 YMVAKTTTTREAAY
-223 TVDSEGN
+223 TVDEVTGQ

-247 TLHFPTEEEAGT
+247 TLHLPTSNEADT
-259 EAEITTKSITIAR
+259 EADVKDVTIAR

-283 FSADLNEWDGSSA
+283 FSADLNAWGGSSA

-310 IVIRINANVNGNE
+310 IVIRINAKDANGNE
-323 GPVTLE
+323 GPVTLKA
-329 PGDNLTFTVFLK
+329 GGSLTFTVFLK
-341 PGADLS
+341 PGTDLD
-347 KLKIGFAS
+347 KLQIGFAS

-367 ESAGN
+367 ESAG
-372 DALKIVALKKN
+372 IVALKKN
-383 VISNLRLPIN
+383 VISNLRLPVN
-393 FTNKPV
+393 FTNVKV

-412 PISGISLPGTSN
+412 PISGISLPGTANSFSAGASSN
-424 TFSYGTTITENKQYY
+424 NYKTQN
-439 QSQKLTFDQQWAAGI
+439 LTFEQQWTAGI

-463 ADNTNGTGFS
+463 ANNTSGTGFS
-473 SLKLQCGKEDVED
+473 TLVLQCGKQDVS
-486 ANMGTDNT
+486 GT
-494 PEITVTEAMDAILAK
+494 PTVSATVNNILAK

-522 TYQPDGRIVNWVQ
+522 TYQPEGSS
-535 RPKRVGPQY
+535 PKRVGPQY
-544 MQQFMNYVNTL
+544 MEQLMAYVNTL
-555 EPKKLVQFSPTLTL
+555 DANKLVQFSPTLTL
-569 GTYTDEQYETDANGD
+569 GKYNDDQYETVNGE
-584 KKLKSGAISTGARGK
+584 KKLNTGAVSTGARGK

-611 NDYNHVSGGTR
+611 KDYEMSAPSDGGLFGI
-622 GANQNDAVWTAIND
+622 GATPSSNNNQLIWEAIIEEVTGTNA
-636 VVKNTKGENGEY
+636 G
-648 NGDKIIVVNGC
+648 KILVVNGC
-659 GTAKDKWG
+659 GTGKDKWG

-675 NRAYDISNEF
+675 NRAYDISNSF
-685 SGNSIMETHMN
+685 SGNSIMETHMQQTSRTQSDIVPLYLTEGTEYTTVPG
-696 RDNESDDVLEKS
+696 RDVDATL
-708 LLFTTTGTTYSTTPR
+708 
-723 SSLTAV
+723 
-729 SMYRVPQYDGT
+729 YRVPQYDGT

-750 FGYDTNNDDI
+750 FGYQTNNDGI

-772 EPIYT
+772 EHIT
-777 FNEEIKGEYVDWFDR
+777 DS
-792 PAYYESTWFES
+792 YYGSYRSRWFES
-803 YQEKLSHVKATFDMA
+803 YQEKLSNVKATFDMA
-818 ISGEYTNYVFI
+818 ISGDYSNYVFI
-829 NSLDGYL
+829 NSLDAYL
-836 VMNNSSSESKR
+836 VTNDSDDDSKQ
-847 YSTGTTY
+847 YSTGSTY
-854 GGAYGDYTSLANKL
+854 GGDYGDYSAFSTKMNAE
-868 NSDFYTYVNQR
+868 FYTYVNQR
-879 IKQAKAP
+879 IKEAKAP
-886 TGIVLMNFVSNDAS
+886 TGIVLMNFVSDDPAD
-900 AGAAYYLPQLILS
+900 GGAYYLPQLILS
-913 NNEFKVGVG
+913 NNEFKAGIDKPNTGGG
-922 DGNDDDDD
+922 DNLGGGG
-930 DDDDNSGTAPPSEKP
+930 ST
-945 EEGGDGF
+945 EGGGSTDWE

>member
-129 WGGQNQHTFY
+129 WGGLNEHTFY

-148 LIGDEESA
+148 LSGDEESA

-186 ASIVD
+186 AS
-191 KVENGVTSYVAKA
+191 VTNTASTSGAPAKYVAKA

-209 YMVAKTTTTLEAAY
+209 YMVAKTTTTREAAY
-223 TVDSEGN
+223 TKVDGK

-310 IVIRINANVNGNE
+310 IVIRINADVNGNE

-486 ANMGTDNT
+486 ANIGTDNE

-522 TYQPDGRIVNWVQ
+522 TYQPDGRYVNWVQ
-535 RPKRVGPQY
+535 RPDRRGPQY

-555 EPKKLVQFSPTLTL
+555 DANKLVQFSPTLTL
-569 GTYTDEQYETDANGD
+569 GKYEDDQYEKDDEGNFIKDENGNRILID
-584 KKLKSGAISTGARGK
+584 KPVCKDGARGK

-611 NDYNHVSGGTR
+611 SDYNHVSGGIR
-622 GANQNDAVWTAIND
+622 GAEQNEAVWTAIDN
-636 VVKNTKGENGEY
+636 VVKNTITDGKY
-648 NGDKIIVVNGC
+648 NGDKILVVNGC
-659 GTAKDKWG
+659 GTGKDKWG
-667 ARGYTING
+667 ARGYTIDG
-675 NRAYDISNEF
+675 NRAYDISNSF
-685 SGNSIMETHMN
+685 SGNSIMETHMTQSYSSQN
-696 RDNESDDVLEKS
+696 ALIPLYQTEGTEY
-708 LLFTTTGTTYSTTPR
+708 TTEPGREVPVT
-723 SSLTAV
+723 L
-729 SMYRVPQYDGT
+729 YRVPQYDGY

-750 FGYDTNNDDI
+750 FGYQTNNTGI

-772 EPIYT
+772 EHIT
-777 FNEEIKGEYVDWFDR
+777 DWSIEDWSR
-792 PAYYESTWFES
+792 VYRSRWFES
-803 YQEKLSHVKATFDMA
+803 YYEKLSNVKATFDMA
-818 ISGEYTNYVFI
+818 ISGDYSNYVFI
-829 NSLDGYL
+829 NSLDAYL
-836 VMNNSSSESKR
+836 VTNNAPSASKQ
-847 YSTGTTY
+847 YSTGSNY
-854 GGAYGDYTSLANKL
+854 GGEYGDYNAFSTKMNA
-868 NSDFYTYVNQR
+868 DFYTYVNQR

-886 TGIVLMNFVSNDAS
+886 TGIVLMNFVSNNPAD
-900 AGAAYYLPQLILS
+900 GGAYYLPQLILS
-913 NNEFKVGVG
+913 NNEFKAGIDASG
-922 DGNDDDDD
+922 KAPETEQPKDEEDGI
-930 DDDDNSGTAPPSEKP
+930 
-945 EEGGDGF
+945 